1 VPTEDAEH
9 VPAAGP
15 PSRRRRV
22 GRWVRRATAVL
33 VLLVLVAAGVSHQL
47 DLGRRWLGLP
57 EPSPVTE
64 PALVPPPAG
73 LVLPRSAEV
82 APVARTTS
90 TTTAVSGAAVRR
102 ALATLVRSRKLGP
115 HVVVQVA
122 RLTDGTVV
130 HRHGTGPVIPAS
142 TLKLLTAVAV
152 LEVLGPDHRF
162 ATSVVATRPGRVVL
176 VGGGDPLLA
185 RERQPPGTYP
195 ARADLSTL
203 ARRTAR
209 ALTAAGRNRIRVGF
223 DTSLFRGPAVNP
235 TWEPSYV
242 PDDVVSPIS
251 PLWVDEGRARSGF
264 SDRSP
269 DPARAAAAVFVRG
282 LVRYG
287 VTVVGPLTRA
297 VAPPASAGG
306 RTLAQ
311 VRSAPLDELVQHML
325 EVSDNEAAE
334 VLARQVA
341 VARGQPASFV
351 GAARAVREVLGSLR
365 VPTGGARMHDGS
377 GLSRA
382 NRLQPATLLAA
393 VRAASDESNPALRSA
408 VANLPVAGFTG
419 SLATRFQ
426 TGDPVGLG
434 TVRAKTGTL
443 TGVHGLA
450 GTVTTRDG
458 AVVAFV
464 AVADRVGEESNLD
477 ARVLV
482 DEVAAALAGCR
493 CTR

>member
-1 VPTEDAEH
+1 MPSDDTEH
-9 VPAAGP
+9 VPVAVTPARGQRLG
-15 PSRRRRV
+15 RRLRRSV
-22 GRWVRRATAVL
+22 TAL
-33 VLLVLVAAGVSHQL
+33 VLLALVAAGVSFQL

-64 PALVPPPAG
+64 PALVPPPPG
-73 LVLPRSAEV
+73 LVLPRPADV
-82 APVARTTS
+82 AAVARATAA
-90 TTTAVSGAAVRR
+90 TAVDRAAVRR
-102 ALATLVRSRKLGP
+102 ALGTLVRSRRLGP

-122 RLTDGTVV
+122 RLTDGSVV
-130 HRHGTGPVIPAS
+130 FRHGSGLVVPAS
-142 TLKLLTAVAV
+142 TLKVLTAVAA
-152 LEVLGPDHRF
+152 LDVLGPDHRF
-162 ATSVVATRPGRVVL
+162 GTSVVATARRGRVVL

-185 RERQPPGTYP
+185 RQRQPAGTYP
-195 ARADLSTL
+195 PRADLDTL

-209 ALTAAGRNRIRVGF
+209 VLTAAGRSSVRVGF
-223 DTSLFRGPAVNP
+223 DTSLFTGPAVNP

-251 PLWVDEGRARSGF
+251 PLWVDEGRRRGGF

-282 LVRYG
+282 LERYG
-287 VTVVGPLTRA
+287 VTVSGPLSRA
-297 VAPPASAGG
+297 VAPPASSGG
-306 RTLAQ
+306 RTLAE
-311 VRSAPLDELVQHML
+311 VRSAPLDELVQHVL
-325 EVSDNEAAE
+325 EVSDNEGAE

-341 VARGQPASFV
+341 VAHGEPASFV
-351 GAARAVREVLGSLR
+351 GAARAVREVLRSLG
-365 VPTGGARMHDGS
+365 VPTDGARIYDGS

-382 NRLQPATLLAA
+382 NRLRPATLLAA
-393 VRAASDESNPALRSA
+393 VRTAADDRHPALRSA
-408 VANLPVAGFTG
+408 VAALPVAGFTG

-426 TGDPVGLG
+426 TGDPAGLG

-464 AVADRVGEESNLD
+464 ALADRVPAERNLE
-477 ARVLV
+477 ARFLV

-493 CTR
+493 CAR